1 MSQSYSLI
9 KQNDD
14 IEMGIAKESL
24 LLMKLIQNNNLADSQ
39 KNLKKIVLSSSVDIS
54 ANKIE
59 KPIQRFQTN

>member
-39 KNLKKIVLSSSVDIS
+39 KHLKKIVLSSSVDIS